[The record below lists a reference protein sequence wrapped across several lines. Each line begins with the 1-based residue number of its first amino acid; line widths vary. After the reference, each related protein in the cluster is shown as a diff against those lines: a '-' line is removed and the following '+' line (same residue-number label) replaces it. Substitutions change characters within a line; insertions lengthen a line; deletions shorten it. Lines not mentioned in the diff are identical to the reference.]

1 VSHLH
6 EPNEIADLRAR
17 LEAAEGLIAAARSKL
32 QTLPASPRTLM
43 ALEAIDA
50 AQDVLSEPANAEGI
64 ASKGGSAQAAN
75 PQKEKADAPSAEA
88 EPRTLRG
95 RVVLKTNIYGEC
107 LKCGEHVPLGD
118 ASHDCASPAPAPTGG
133 GAGDD
138 WLGTREGYSYP
149 AAHGWQTEDDLQPDW
164 QTLAR
169 ELAEALVVLEECV
182 DDAWDGSEQAVI
194 TAGHVLARY
203 HEAIAQHGGEGS

>member
-1 VSHLH
+1 MSHLH

-75 PQKEKADAPSAEA
+75 PRKEKADAPSAEA
-88 EPRTLRG
+88 GEPGVTPPAFEPPVRTAN
-95 RVVLKTNIYGEC
+95 TSWE
-107 LKCGEHVPLGD
+107 P
-118 ASHDCASPAPAPTGG
+118 SPTGS
-133 GAGDD
+133 GAEDD